1 MKVGPDTQTFQ
12 KKNENIKDLEK
23 SKSSSDWMS
32 NTNNNIKRNSNS
44 NSNSNSNTKRN
55 SNSNS
60 NSNSNFSTPP
70 SNFGNILKYV
80 KGKFPSFILFLHI
93 CISKYVF
100 ICESEISVLSDNST
114 QIIYI
119 EDDVNNYVFWI
130 YFAFISVICFIWE
143 LLYHLMSKYKCNKN
157 KKCSNISKTRVG
169 YSIMSSFISLIAFQ
183 STVFYMD
190 DHEVFN
196 CFMDYNE
203 TIVNVIFFLTYGVI
217 LLLAAIEHYFYPN
230 FSKT

>member
-1 MKVGPDTQTFQ
+1 MKVVPDTQTFQ
-12 KKNENIKDLEK
+12 K
-23 SKSSSDWMS
+23 S
-32 NTNNNIKRNSNS
+32 NIKRNLN
-44 NSNSNSNTKRN
+44 
-55 SNSNS
+55 
-60 NSNSNFSTPP
+60 PP
-70 SNFGNILKYV
+70 SDFGNILKYV

-119 EDDVNNYVFWI
+119 EDDINNYVFWV

-143 LLYHLMSKYKCNKN
+143 LLYHLMNKYKCNKN
-157 KKCSNISKTRVG
+157 KKFSKISKTRVG
-169 YSIMSSFISLIAFQ
+169 YSIMSAIISMIAFQ
-183 STVFYMD
+183 STIFYMD

-203 TIVNVIFFLTYGVI
+203 TIANAIFFLTYGVI
-217 LLLAAIEHYFYPN
+217 LLLAAIEHYCCSN